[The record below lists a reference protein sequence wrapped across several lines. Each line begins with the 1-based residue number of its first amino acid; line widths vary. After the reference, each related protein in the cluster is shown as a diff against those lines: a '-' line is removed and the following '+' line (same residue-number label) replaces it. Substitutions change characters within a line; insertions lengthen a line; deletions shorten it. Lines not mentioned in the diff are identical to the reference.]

1 MRLRKGPVRRVG
13 PARFEVRLSARERDA
28 VRTFTAQ
35 LRVLLTSED
44 RSSDPAVTRLFPPA
58 LPDDDVLGN
67 LEYEQRHGED
77 LLLGK
82 LEALDTVE
90 RTLALDEL
98 TEDELLAWLGSLNSI
113 RLVVGTRLGVTEES
127 TEADFSGD
135 EQTAEMFALYG
146 YLTWLQGWVI
156 EALDEE
162 LRDGEPAEPEPGG
175 DTGS

>member
-1 MRLRKGPVRRVG
+1 VRLRKGPVRRVG
-13 PARFEVRLSARERDA
+13 PARFELRLSARERDA
-28 VRTFTAQ
+28 VRTFAVQ

-67 LEYEQRHGED
+67 LEYEEQHGDE
-77 LLLGK
+77 LLVGK
-82 LEALDTVE
+82 LRALDTVE
-90 RTLALDEL
+90 RTLEHDEL
-98 TEDELLAWLGSLNSI
+98 SEDELLAWLGSLNSI

-127 TEADFSGD
+127 TAADFAGD
-135 EQTAEMFALYG
+135 ERTAEMFGLYG

-162 LRDGEPAEPEPGG
+162 LRRGE
-175 DTGS
+175 TGAGS